1 MPTALVTGAT
11 VGIGAAFARRLAAE
25 GYDLVL
31 VARTAS
37 ALEEL
42 AKKLHDRHGVHVD
55 TLPADLSDRTDR
67 AKVEARLTESAVDLL
82 VNNAGFASS
91 GEFFDADVEKLQA
104 QLDVNVATVLRLSRA
119 AIPAMIARG
128 KGDVINVS
136 SVASFLPG
144 RGTSYSADKAWVT
157 SFSEGMSLAA
167 GGSGVRVMALCPG
180 FVRTEFHK
188 RAAIDMSKTPG
199 WLYVDA
205 DRLVHEALRDL
216 RRGKV
221 LSIPGAQYKAIVGL
235 TKLLPRTV
243 VRKMASRLAGG
254 RGRT

>member
-25 GYDLVL
+25 GNDLVL

-37 ALEEL
+37 SLEEL
-42 AKKLHDRHGVHVD
+42 AAQLRERHGVHVD
-55 TLPADLSDRTDR
+55 VLPADLSDATDR
-67 AKVEARLTESAVDLL
+67 AKVEARLAESPVDLL
-82 VNNAGFASS
+82 VNNAGFANS
-91 GEFFDADVEKLQA
+91 GEFFVADVEKLQA
-104 QLDVNVATVLRLSRA
+104 QLDVNVATVLRLCRA
-119 AIPAMIARG
+119 ALPGMVNRG
-128 KGDVINVS
+128 RGAVINVS

-157 SFSEGMSLAA
+157 SFSEGMSVAV
-167 GGSGVRVMALCPG
+167 GDSGVRIMALCPG

-188 RAAIDMSKTPG
+188 RANIDMSSTPS

-205 DRLVHEALRDL
+205 DRLVHQALTDL
-216 RRGKV
+216 RKGKV
-221 LSIPGAQYKAIVGL
+221 LSIPGIQYKAIVAI
-235 TKLLPRTV
+235 TKILPRALT
-243 VRKMASRLAGG
+243 RKMASRFAGG

>member
-1 MPTALVTGAT
+1 MPTALVTGST

-31 VARTAS
+31 VARNAS

-42 AKKLHDRHGVHVD
+42 AKKLHDRHGVNVD
-55 TLPADLSDRTDR
+55 VLPADLSVHEERL
-67 AKVEARLTESAVDLL
+67 KVEERLAGQAVDLL
-82 VNNAGFASS
+82 VNNAGFANT

-104 QLDVNVATVLRLSRA
+104 QLDVNVATVLRLTRA
-119 AIPAMIARG
+119 ALPAMIARG

-157 SFSEGMSLAA
+157 AFSEGIALAA
-167 GGSGVRVMALCPG
+167 EGTGVRVMALAPG

-188 RAAIDMSKTPG
+188 RAKIDMSKTPN

-205 DRLVHEALRDL
+205 DKLVHEGLRDL
-216 RRGKV
+216 RRGKP
-221 LSIPGAQYKAIVGL
+221 LSIPGAQYKAIV
-235 TKLLPRTV
+235 TISRLLPRPL
-243 VRKMASRLAGG
+243 VRRMASRFAGG

>member
-1 MPTALVTGAT
+1 MPTALVTGST

-42 AKKLHDRHGVHVD
+42 ARKLRDRHGVHVD
-55 TLPADLSDRTDR
+55 VLPADLSDAADR
-67 AKVEARLTESAVDLL
+67 AKVEARLAESAVDLL

-91 GEFFDADVEKLQA
+91 GEFFSTDVEKLQA

-119 AIPAMIARG
+119 AIPAMMARG

-157 SFSEGMSLAA
+157 TFSEGMALATE
-167 GGSGVRVMALCPG
+167 GTGVRVMALCPG

-188 RAAIDMSKTPG
+188 RANIDMSTTPG

-205 DRLVHEALRDL
+205 DRLVHEGLRDL
-216 RRGKV
+216 RRGKP
-221 LSIPGAQYKAIVGL
+221 LSIPGPQYKAIVTVTRL
-235 TKLLPRTV
+235 IPRAV
-243 VRKMASRLAGG
+243 LRKMASRMVGG

>member
-1 MPTALVTGAT
+1 MPTALVTGST

-37 ALEEL
+37 ALEEI
-42 AKKLHDRHGVHVD
+42 AKQLHDRHGVQVD
-55 TLPADLSDRTDR
+55 VLPADLSDRGDR
-67 AKVEARLTESAVDLL
+67 LKVEQRLAESAVDVL
-82 VNNAGFASS
+82 VNNAGFANS
-91 GEFFDADVEKLQA
+91 GEFFTADVENLQA

-136 SVASFLPG
+136 SVAGFLPG

-157 SFSEGMSLAA
+157 MFSEGMNLATE
-167 GGSGVRVMALCPG
+167 GTGVRVMALCPG

-188 RAAIDMSKTPG
+188 RAAIDMSKTPN

-205 DRLVHEALRDL
+205 DKLVHEALRDL
-216 RRGKV
+216 RRGKP
-221 LSIPGAQYKAIVGL
+221 LSIPGGQYKAIV
-235 TKLLPRTV
+235 TAAKLIPRAV
-243 VRKMASRLAGG
+243 VRKMASRFAGG

>member
-1 MPTALVTGAT
+1 MPTALVTGST

-42 AKKLHDRHGVHVD
+42 AQQLRDRHGVQVD
-55 TLPADLSDRTDR
+55 VLPADLGDATDR
-67 AKVEARLTESAVDLL
+67 AKVEARLAESAVDLL
-82 VNNAGFASS
+82 VNNAGFANS
-91 GEFFDADVEKLQA
+91 GEFFAADVEKLQA
-104 QLDVNVATVLRLSRA
+104 QLDVNVATVLRLCRA
-119 AIPAMIARG
+119 AIPPMMKRG

-157 SFSEGMSLAA
+157 TFSEGMALATE
-167 GGSGVRVMALCPG
+167 GSGVRIMALCPG

-188 RAAIDMSKTPG
+188 RANIDMSKTPNF
-199 WLYVDA
+199 LYVDA
-205 DRLVHEALRDL
+205 DRLVHEGLRDL
-216 RRGKV
+216 RRGKP
-221 LSIPGAQYKAIVGL
+221 LSIPGGQYKAIV
-235 TKLLPRTV
+235 TISRLLPRAL
-243 VRKMASRLAGG
+243 VRKMASRMAGG